1 MKKLMTVFCMILTMV
16 FGTSMG
22 VFAAETPTVTFD
34 GSEELKYNYS
44 DTANFGDAFVG
55 ILPGDERTQEII
67 LENTSDRAMDFY
79 MEVEVLRA
87 LEEATQASDAAY
99 QFSLSVTQ
107 EGVNGG
113 EPQMIYG
120 GGAESQAWIGGD
132 KEGLANINE
141 VLEQYG
147 ERGLKVATLEPGQ
160 QAVISLS
167 AMLDGMTGGN
177 TYQDVQGTFQ
187 FAFHA
192 SDDTPDPVTEEV
204 KGKDKVVKKTV
215 KEADK
220 TVVRKVKTG
229 DPTALLPVLALLGV
243 SVLVIL
249 VVLFINKNK
258 KKSKM

>member
-1 MKKLMTVFCMILTMV
+1 M
-16 FGTSMG
+16 
-22 VFAAETPTVTFD
+22 E
-34 GSEELKYNYS
+34 
-44 DTANFGDAFVG
+44 DAFVG

-147 ERGLKVATLEPGQ
+147 ERGLKVATLEPGP
-160 QAVISLS
+160 AGSHFSFRYAGRNDRRKYLS
-167 AMLDGMTGGN
+167 GRTG
-177 TYQDVQGTFQ
+177 YF
-187 FAFHA
+187 
-192 SDDTPDPVTEEV
+192 PVCV
-204 KGKDKVVKKTV
+204 PCK
-215 KEADK
+215 
-220 TVVRKVKTG
+220 
-229 DPTALLPVLALLGV
+229 
-243 SVLVIL
+243 
-249 VVLFINKNK
+249 
-258 KKSKM
+258 

>member
-1 MKKLMTVFCMILTMV
+1 MKKMMTVFCMILTMV

-22 VFAAETPTVTFD
+22 VYAAETPTVTFD

-44 DTANFGDAFVG
+44 DTTNFGDAFVG
-55 ILPGDERTQEII
+55 ILPGDEKTQEII
-67 LENTSDRAMDFY
+67 LENTSDRTMDFY

-87 LEEATQASDAAY
+87 LEEATEASDAAY

-107 EGVNGG
+107 EGVNNG

-120 GGAESQAWIGGD
+120 GGVDNQAWIGGD

-141 VLEQYG
+141 VLEKYG
-147 ERGLKVATLEPGQ
+147 ERGLKVATLKKGEK
-160 QAVISLS
+160 AVISLS

-192 SDDTPDPVTEEV
+192 SDDAPDPITEEV

-220 TVVRKVKTG
+220 KITRWVKTG
-229 DPTALLPVLALLGV
+229 DTTEILPIAALLGV
-243 SVLVIL
+243 SVLVI
-249 VVLFINKNK
+249 VVLAVNKNK
-258 KKSKM
+258 NKSKM